1 MASGVQQGMVLF
13 GVLLF
18 LIPLLLACFLVFDR
32 LVRFEYEFYRST
44 WESDGRPRGF
54 FFWASDEGDSLRS
67 YLAQQRLSFTW
78 LFSTPHW
85 MRADQTALRLVWWLR
100 VLVLAWHI
108 AIIGAGA
115 IVYLWA
121 IP

>member
-1 MASGVQQGMVLF
+1 MVLF

-18 LIPLLLACFLVFDR
+18 LIPLLLACFLAFDR
-32 LVRFEYEFYRST
+32 LVCFEYGSHRSR

-54 FFWASDEGDSLRS
+54 FWAPAEGGGLRS

-85 MRADQTALRLVWWLR
+85 MRADRTALRLVWRLR
-100 VLVLAWHI
+100 LLVLAWHI
-108 AIIGAGA
+108 AIISAA
-115 IVYLWA
+115 VVVYLWV